1 MFFIEKW
8 CGVGYNESKWEKVG
22 RSGKIGRKIYG
33 RACSQFQTL
42 SDNAEYMFIGEYTA
56 SIDDKARVSIPAKFR
71 PNLKSKVVVTRGLDN
86 SLVLYTLDE
95 WKKLAEKLA
104 SLPISTAN
112 TRAFSRLMLAGA
124 MDCDID
130 KQGRIVLPL
139 YLKEYAGI
147 TKKMIFAGLYSRIE
161 LWSEEAWSKYKKQ
174 TEKNSNQIAEQ
185 LGDLGV

>member
-1 MFFIEKW
+1 
-8 CGVGYNESKWEKVG
+8 
-22 RSGKIGRKIYG
+22 
-33 RACSQFQTL
+33 
-42 SDNAEYMFIGEYTA
+42 MFIGEYNGT
-56 SIDDKARVSIPAKFR
+56 IDDKARIAIPAKFR
-71 PNLKSKVVVTRGLDN
+71 SSLKSKVVVTRGLDN

-130 KQGRIVLPL
+130 KQGRIVLPG
-139 YLKEYAGI
+139 YLKEYAKIG
-147 TKKMIFAGLYSRIE
+147 KKLVYAGMYSRIE
-161 LWSEEAWSKYKKQ
+161 IWSEELWTKYKTQ

>member
-1 MFFIEKW
+1 
-8 CGVGYNESKWEKVG
+8 
-22 RSGKIGRKIYG
+22 
-33 RACSQFQTL
+33 
-42 SDNAEYMFIGEYTA
+42 MFIGEYNG
-56 SIDDKARVSIPAKFR
+56 SIDDKARINIPAKFR
-71 PNLKSKVVVTRGLDN
+71 SSLKNQVVVTRGLDN

-130 KQGRIVLPL
+130 KQGRIVLPG
-139 YLKEYAGI
+139 YLKEYAKIG
-147 TKKMIFAGLYSRIE
+147 KKLVFAGMYSRIE
-161 LWSEEAWSKYKKQ
+161 IWSEELWNKYKAQ
-174 TEKNSNQIAEQ
+174 TEKDSNKIAEA